1 MKSDSLDGEVHLKM
15 LKLSLHLGGYD
26 RPGVDGWGG
35 GGEERRSCFAVGLC
49 NFPFRDLSDEL

>member
-1 MKSDSLDGEVHLKM
+1 MKSDQISLDGEVHLKM

-35 GGEERRSCFAVGLC
+35 WGRATELFRGRSL
-49 NFPFRDLSDEL
+49 

>member
-35 GGEERRSCFAVGLC
+35 VGKSDGVVSRSVYVISLFAT
-49 NFPFRDLSDEL
+49 